1 MGIIRYLLNN
11 SGCKCLINSIVQSCI
26 FIEKIQYIYS
36 SDIYVA
42 YFNSIFVEIN
52 KFCKSFF
59 LFKLKWI
66 TIAKSGTV
74 FMNCFFTDTNVVDN
88 IRCLFTSMFVFEIF
102 WKLIYLDNEL
112 RGTGRV
118 DEFQSISISKDP
130 ANFVAMFDCR
140 SSCIN

>member
-1 MGIIRYLLNN
+1 MYTFNKFNRTVMHIHREN
-11 SGCKCLINSIVQSCI
+11 SLYI
-26 FIEKIQYIYS
+26 FFWH
-36 SDIYVA
+36 IYVA

-52 KFCKSFF
+52 KFCRSFF

-66 TIAKSGTV
+66 TIAKSGAV

-112 RGTGRV
+112 RGTDRV

-130 ANFVAMFDCR
+130 TNFVAMFDCR